1 MSDSANAAI
10 PMEKLPQDF
19 KEFLNLLNSHG
30 VDYLLVGGFAVAFH
44 GYPRFTG
51 DIDVWVA
58 VSQDNAEKLVATLK
72 AFGFDVAGLSSEIF
86 LDPRRMT
93 RLGREPMKI
102 EILNSVSGL
111 DFPSARARA
120 VVADFDGLNVPVI
133 SLADLRTNKLASGR
147 AKDLADLDNLPS
159 GKE

>member
-1 MSDSANAAI
+1 
-10 PMEKLPQDF
+10 MEKLPQDF
-19 KEFLNLLNSHG
+19 KEFLSLLQSHD

-58 VSQDNAEKLVATLK
+58 ISQKNAEKLVNALK
-72 AFGFDVAGLSSEIF
+72 DFGFDVAGLSPQLF
-86 LDPRRMT
+86 LDANRMT

-111 DFPSARARA
+111 EFTSAKARS
-120 VVADFDGLNVPVI
+120 VLADFDGLPVPVI
-133 SLADLRTNKLASGR
+133 SLPDLRANKLASGR
-147 AKDLADLDNLPS
+147 PKDLADLDNLPA
-159 GKE
+159 GE